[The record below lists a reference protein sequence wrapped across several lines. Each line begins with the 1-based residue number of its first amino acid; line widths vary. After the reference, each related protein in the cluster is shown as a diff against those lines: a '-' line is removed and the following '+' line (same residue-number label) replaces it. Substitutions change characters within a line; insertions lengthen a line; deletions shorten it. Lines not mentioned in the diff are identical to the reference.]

1 MCSRYLLIRGRE
13 SLARMLR
20 MQAFPEGKPRYNVAP
35 TQRMPVVRRGD
46 DAERTVAELRW
57 GLIPGWSRG
66 PGRMASV
73 LTNARAETLTEKPAF
88 RDAYARRRCLVPAD
102 GFYEWRKRGDRR
114 MPFLFERADGEPLVF
129 AGLWERWQGEGA
141 EPLESFTIVTTAP
154 NALVGELHD
163 RMPVILPREAEDAWL
178 EPKLPA
184 RELAALLVSFPAE
197 AMVRRAV
204 HPRVNVSSYDAPD
217 VLEAPPAEPPGP
229 EQLGL
234 GF

>member
-13 SLARMLR
+13 SLARSLGLKK
-20 MQAFPEGKPRYNVAP
+20 FPEGKPRYNVAP
-35 TQRMPVVRRGD
+35 TQRMPVVRRDEAG
-46 DAERTVAELRW
+46 ERTVAELRW

-66 PGRMASV
+66 PAQQASV
-73 LTNARAETLTEKPAF
+73 LTNARAETVADKPAF
-88 RDAYARRRCLVPAD
+88 REAFQRRRCLVPAD

-114 MPFLFERADGEPLVF
+114 WPFLFARADGEPAVF
-129 AGLWERWQGEGA
+129 AGLWERWCADGA

-163 RMPVILPREAEDAWL
+163 RMPVLLPAEAQEAWL
-178 EPKLPA
+178 APRTKPA
-184 RELAALLVSFPAE
+184 ELAALLVAFPAE
-197 AMVRRAV
+197 AMARRAV

-217 VLEAPPAEPPGP
+217 VLEAPPVEPPEP